1 MASCQKIDRNEI
13 KSIFAELDL
22 DNNGML
28 DLDEFKQAMQQIGL
42 TTNEVD
48 KAFSIVSGIKRRK
61 KWTDMSASVQSK
73 WESLGW
79 SESSWGGSSET
90 SNLTWADLNESQQEA
105 ASALGYTPDVW
116 DTQGGTGITFKMLLD
131 AIQSAS
137 ELQVTMTRVLTRQM
151 SSLDKRSKVEDIR
164 EMMAQR
170 ESGRRRNADRIAR
183 IRNNRLGTNSHTP
196 APAKKVDS
204 AESAQK
210 RRQVDLLRA
219 KYAIA

>member
-1 MASCQKIDRNEI
+1 
-13 KSIFAELDL
+13 
-22 DNNGML
+22 
-28 DLDEFKQAMQQIGL
+28 
-42 TTNEVD
+42 
-48 KAFSIVSGIKRRK
+48 
-61 KWTDMSASVQSK
+61 
-73 WESLGW
+73 
-79 SESSWGGSSET
+79 
-90 SNLTWADLNESQQEA
+90 
-105 ASALGYTPDVW
+105 
-116 DTQGGTGITFKMLLD
+116 MLLD

-183 IRNNRLGTNSHTP
+183 IRNNRLGTTSHTP